1 MSENPLQIFYA
12 HELKKFLD
20 ERSKCTPVEATV
32 TGMGRLKGKWI
43 VEDKDYPRF
52 LDLLHDYIFDKN
64 APTLGLVERQRANSH
79 KPLLIDLDFK
89 YKADT
94 SMRRTFNHEHIHTF
108 CKDVVKGLEHFFDI
122 TSYDEGLR
130 FFITERPSPYVVPGK
145 DGHKDGIHILC
156 PDICL
161 TNKKQ
166 QALRLWLLSQKSVR
180 TCFANTGY
188 SNHDN
193 LDKSDEDVYDKAL
206 VQDNAN
212 GWFFFGENKAIA
224 TPYEL
229 TSVLAYQPTTKEF
242 STEDVKSYKSRDLM
256 EILSVRYNLTPD
268 DNDVREDASAEYQ
281 ALLNPPVSFQAPQA
295 VEGPVAEL
303 NIRENEVLTAIRDM
317 IIPKDYNEGEK
328 NIFRRLVIECLSQER
343 ADNRDT
349 WMRVGWCLHN
359 IQPDKE
365 MFDLWMDFSR
375 KSPKFAENSVSNLQR
390 DWFSNMRKVGDGP
403 RLTEMSLRKWARDDN
418 IGAYKEIVDADVIQY
433 LLTPQF
439 QPTHYHISCL
449 MEKIYKSNYKAS
461 IGMKNTDWYYYDDDI
476 NFWKLL
482 NQGIQLRRNISF
494 EVTQYIQKARE
505 ARAKQIDTNGNLNDI
520 TKDRKWDMLYKIEL
534 QLYTAGFI
542 DSLMKMAA
550 TYFYEEDFQDKL
562 NANVYLYGCRNGVL
576 ELRAVTDNNPKEHV
590 IFRPGRPEDFISF
603 RAGHNPPK
611 CEAMNYIPMSE
622 FTAEQKEQLAFIKDF
637 FKKIFPDPELRTY
650 VQRLLASCL
659 EGTNREQ
666 CYYTFIG
673 EGSNGKS
680 VLINLCEITFGDYF
694 TTLQTTVLT
703 RKRPESGSANPEI
716 IVIKNKRFIS
726 MQEPD
731 EKEPINTSR
740 MKQFSGEDLIEAR
753 GLYQDQQ
760 KFRATG
766 KLFMMTNKLPPINS
780 MDYGTWR
787 RVRAV
792 PFKSKFVSEDHPD
805 WGKPNHFLKDKEY
818 EKKLHPCREVFFSWL
833 VHLYE
838 TEYLVHGLEPVPAA
852 VKKETDDYKE
862 GFDSF
867 AKFRNDRIKREPG
880 EKTLFKHIANAYREW
895 LGDGNR
901 TGSRLTP
908 KELEKRLNS
917 EFGEPTDGKTYNH
930 IMLKVDEDENE
941 SSIV

>member
-1 MSENPLQIFYA
+1 MSAVLHIYNSHPLRD
-12 HELKKFLD
+12 FLN
-20 ERSKCTPVEATV
+20 ERGGCAGHEATV
-32 TGMGRLKGKWI
+32 TAMGSELKGKWLI
-43 VEDKDYPRF
+43 PDNDYPRF
-52 LDLLHDYIFDKN
+52 LDLLHDYLFVKKARSLN
-64 APTLGLVERQRANSH
+64 LVEQPRVNHH
-79 KPLLIDLDFK
+79 KPLLLDLDFR
-89 YKADT
+89 YSSDSAIN
-94 SMRRTFNHEHIHTF
+94 RTFGESNIKAF
-108 CKDVVKGLEHFFDI
+108 CEDVAKGLEHFFGL
-122 TSYDEGLR
+122 DEYEDGIR
-130 FFITERPSPYVVPGK
+130 FFVTLRPAPYQEQGKKERK
-145 DGHKDGIHILC
+145 DGVHIEC

-161 TNKKQ
+161 SNEKQ
-166 QALRLWLLSQKSVR
+166 KVLRLWLLNKKSVQ
-180 TCFANTGY
+180 TSFAGTGY
-188 SNHDN
+188 IN
-193 LDKSDEDVYDKAL
+193 KDEDVYDESMTRK
-206 VQDNAN
+206 Q
-212 GWFFFGENKAIA
+212 GWFFFGESKPNI
-224 TPYEL
+224 PRYEL
-229 TSVLAYQPTTKEF
+229 KNVLSYNPSDKTF
-242 STEDVKSYKSRDLM
+242 SSENVSEYGSRALM
-256 EILSVRYNLTPD
+256 EILSVRYNLTED
-268 DNDVREDASAEYQ
+268 GNVVREDASAEYQ
-281 ALLNPPVSFQAPQA
+281 ALLNPPVSFQPAPA
-295 VEGPVAEL
+295 AEGPAPEV
-303 NIRENEVLTAIRDM
+303 NVTDNEALAAIRDM
-317 IIPKDYNEGEK
+317 IVPKDYNDGEK
-328 NIFRRLVIECLSQER
+328 NIFRRLVLECLSQER

-349 WMRVGWCLHN
+349 WIRVGWCLHN
-359 IQPDKE
+359 IQPDEE
-365 MFDLWMDFSR
+365 MFNLWMEFSA
-375 KSPKFAENSVSNLQR
+375 KSPKFAQNSIASLRR

-403 RLTEMSLRKWARDDN
+403 RLTEMSLKKWARDDN
-418 IGAYKEIVDADVIQY
+418 LDKYTEIIDADVIQY
-433 LLTPQF
+433 LLSGQF
-439 QPTHYHISCL
+439 CPTHYHISCL
-449 MEKIYKSNYKAS
+449 MERIYKSNYKAS
-461 IGMKNTDWYYYDDDI
+461 IGMKTTEWYYYDDDI
-476 NFWKLL
+476 NFWKIL
-482 NQGIQLRRNISF
+482 NQGIQLRKKISF
-494 EVTQYIQKARE
+494 EVTKYIQKARE
-505 ARAKQIDTNGNLNDI
+505 TRAKQIDTGGNLNDI
-520 TKDRKWDMLYKIEL
+520 SKDRKWDMLFKVEQ

-550 TYFYEEDFQDKL
+550 TYFFEEDFQDKL
-562 NANVYLYGCRNGVL
+562 NSNVYLYGCRNGVL
-576 ELRAVTDNNPKEHV
+576 ELRATTSDNPKEHV

-603 RAGHNPPK
+603 RAGNNPPK

-622 FTAEQKEQLAFIKDF
+622 FTAEQKEQLAFVKDF
-637 FKKIFPDPELRTY
+637 FTKIFPDPELRTY

-867 AKFRNDRIKREPG
+867 AKFRNDRIERAPG
-880 EKTLFKHIANAYREW
+880 ERTLFKQIANAYRGW
-895 LGDGNR
+895 LADGSR

-908 KELEKRLNS
+908 TELQKRLNS

-941 SSIV
+941 SSII